1 MALVMIVKQLSKSA
15 GVTIFSLVHFSL
27 YTVILAFRSLYL
39 FKSGFIIYDCL
50 CIAELYHHSQTYFK
64 NLSIWCDN
72 NLFVNK
78 LVNTFDSKTFIN
90 KTYGLF

>member
-1 MALVMIVKQLSKSA
+1 MIVKQLSKSV
-15 GVTIFSLVHFSL
+15 GVPIFSLVHFAL
-27 YTVILAFRSLYL
+27 YTVSLAFRSLYL
-39 FKSGFIIYDCL
+39 SKNGFTIYDYL
-50 CIAELYHHSQTYFK
+50 CIAELYHHSQKYFK

-72 NLFVNK
+72 NYLFVNK